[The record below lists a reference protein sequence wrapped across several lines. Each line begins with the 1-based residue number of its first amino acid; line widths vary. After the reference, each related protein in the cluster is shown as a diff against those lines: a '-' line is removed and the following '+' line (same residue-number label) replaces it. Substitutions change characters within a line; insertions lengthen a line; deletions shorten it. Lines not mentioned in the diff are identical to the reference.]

1 MKAVGIS
8 GFMLIAD
15 ILAICATWSME
26 SCNIF
31 LMLVIPIG
39 GMFFTALII
48 AWFNAMRPG
57 LGFLGSA
64 FVIIVVGVLAFFG
77 FFYGANYLLVQK
89 PAEIQKQELNKKQL
103 LLDLKKPGHKHST
116 KKKSKI

>member
-15 ILAICATWSME
+15 ILAICATWGKE

-31 LMLVIPIG
+31 LIMVIPIG
-39 GMFFTALII
+39 GMFFTALIV
-48 AWFNAMRPG
+48 AWFNAMRSS
-57 LGFLGSA
+57 LGFLGSV
-64 FVIIVVGVLAFFG
+64 FIIIVVCMLAFFG
-77 FFYGANYLLVQK
+77 FVYGANYLLVEK
-89 PAEIQKQELNKKQL
+89 PAEIQKQELNQKSSTSGL
-103 LLDLKKPGHKHST
+103 NKPAHKHSK